1 MNNPLLS
8 IIVPIYNAERYLHQC
23 IDSILNQDFEDYE
36 LWLIDDGSSDSSIS
50 IIKEYASNDRR
61 IKTAFIKGHG
71 PSIPR
76 NYGLRRALAIIFYSL
91 TATIIYHLMHYRH
104 W

>member
-23 IDSILNQDFEDYE
+23 IDSILAQDFEHYE

-50 IIKEYASNDRR
+50 IIKEYASKDSR

-76 NYGLRRALAIIFYSL
+76 NYGLRRAIVGTMIDNNGLFILKNLSI
-91 TATIIYHLMHYRH
+91 
-104 W
+104 